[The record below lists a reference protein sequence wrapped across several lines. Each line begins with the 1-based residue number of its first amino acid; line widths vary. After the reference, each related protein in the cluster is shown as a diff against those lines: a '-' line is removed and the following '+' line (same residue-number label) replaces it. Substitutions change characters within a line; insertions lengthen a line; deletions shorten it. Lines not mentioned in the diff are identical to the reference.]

1 MNGESLIS
9 NWQSPLF
16 LQATGRRR
24 EYAVRLA
31 RAGRVRAAGNRPG
44 RLVLTAGALRAAVEG
59 GLFNGRPMF
68 IDHPGAADVPSLRNM
83 AAVIVSASWNE
94 VGQSADGVIR
104 LYETPA
110 GRLVESLLAE
120 ILGEGGPVPDVGL
133 SMVFWPR
140 LEEGNSGEEGG
151 TRGNSRG
158 EGVMRVVAIRHV
170 ESVDFVF
177 EPAADGRVLKA
188 MGVEKEGLTR
198 RRGGH
203 GGGEEEVEFVSYS
216 HKGEHVMKDEGG
228 RMKVEGERMKLEG
241 GRMNVAEE
249 GVQGW
254 AERLEQ
260 FSVAAML
267 AQSGLPAATQ
277 ARLGRGRYENP
288 QQLEA
293 AITEARAEL
302 AAVLENRVV
311 QIGNQPPRSKGGLRA
326 ALANQG
332 ARITLTTPMDQ
343 AENAVNWLFGV
354 PGAAAP
360 EPMMR
365 KADILYVA
373 LTGDGDFR
381 GVFDASR
388 LMFAAATTT
397 TLANLAVNAMN
408 RVVAAQFSHLSHWR
422 WYERITFVAP
432 NDGSLQ
438 PMQWVTFGGVGNLPT
453 VAEGASYTE
462 LTVDDVRENDS
473 FSKKGGYVG
482 ITREMIKNSDIQR
495 IQAVPRALA
504 IAAVRTRSAVIA
516 SIFTQNS
523 GAGPALD
530 QDSTA
535 LFHNNHSNLATTAL
549 GTDATAWRAARTEC
563 FKHVEVNSGKR
574 LGVYPKYLLVP
585 ADLYDQSLAILGY
598 GEGMPTTYTPEAQ
611 DRGFADPRAV
621 PLVVPD
627 WTDTNDWAYIVDP
640 AVYPVIMMSYSQN
653 PGGGFHPTPE
663 LFSVLSET
671 GGLLFTNDTLP
682 IKVRDEFAAGVN
694 GYRGIGKRNVA

>member
-1 MNGESLIS
+1 MN
-9 NWQSPLF
+9 
-16 LQATGRRR
+16 
-24 EYAVRLA
+24 
-31 RAGRVRAAGNRPG
+31 
-44 RLVLTAGALRAAVEG
+44 
-59 GLFNGRPMF
+59 
-68 IDHPGAADVPSLRNM
+68 
-83 AAVIVSASWNE
+83 
-94 VGQSADGVIR
+94 
-104 LYETPA
+104 
-110 GRLVESLLAE
+110 
-120 ILGEGGPVPDVGL
+120 
-133 SMVFWPR
+133 
-140 LEEGNSGEEGG
+140 EEGSSQEWLSSLQ
-151 TRGNSRG
+151 R
-158 EGVMRVVAIRHV
+158 
-170 ESVDFVF
+170 
-177 EPAADGRVLKA
+177 
-188 MGVEKEGLTR
+188 
-198 RRGGH
+198 
-203 GGGEEEVEFVSYS
+203 Y
-216 HKGEHVMKDEGG
+216 
-228 RMKVEGERMKLEG
+228 
-241 GRMNVAEE
+241 
-249 GVQGW
+249 
-254 AERLEQ
+254 
-260 FSVAAML
+260 SVAAVL
-267 AQSGLPAATQ
+267 AQSGLPAETQ
-277 ARLGRGRYENP
+277 ARLGRGRYDSP

-293 AITEARAEL
+293 AVDEARAEL

-311 QIGNQPPRSKGGLRA
+311 QIGNQPPRAVGGSRTA
-326 ALANQG
+326 RTGGPIALS
-332 ARITLTTPMDQ
+332 TPMEQ

-381 GVFDASR
+381 GVFDLGR
-388 LMFAAATTT
+388 TMFAAATTT

-495 IQAVPRALA
+495 IQAVPRVLA
-504 IAAVRTRSAVIA
+504 IAAVRTRSAAIA
-516 SIFTQNS
+516 SIFTQSS
-523 GAGPALD
+523 GAGPTLD

-563 FKHVEVNSGKR
+563 FKHTEVNSGKR

-585 ADLYDQSLAILGY
+585 ADLYDTSLAILGY

-640 AVYPVIMMSYSQN
+640 AVYPVLMMSYSQN

-682 IKVRDEFAAGVN
+682 ITVRDEFAAGVN
-694 GYRGIGKRNVA
+694 GYRGVGKRNVA